1 MKTVALGHTPRNAKK
16 TSSQDAPSSRILEL
30 QEKIHDKAYL
40 EAAIARIAF
49 VMSKQLVEGVPIG
62 KIL

>member
-1 MKTVALGHTPRNAKK
+1 MNTVAPEFAPRGTQKK
-16 TSSQDAPSSRILEL
+16 SSQEMPPSRVLEL
-30 QEKIHDKAYL
+30 QEKIRDKAYL
-40 EAAIARIAF
+40 EGAIARIAF